1 MSAVRTRSSDQV
13 LVERAVVALGRSSP
27 HTVAFGGLAHDGAVH
42 VSAISGEHTQSIE
55 GLVVREHRGLGGRA
69 MVESR
74 PRLALDY
81 RTSRTITHDYDAA
94 ILGARIVTL
103 VAVPVVVSGRPRG
116 MLYCGSRR
124 SAEIGGAIAQPTI
137 AAADDLAA
145 QLRLR
150 DDLDRRVATMPPADA
165 RDAAALPPAARE
177 ELRASYAELRSIAA
191 TITDPAVR
199 DRLSRLEQRWAAL
212 ARDDA
217 VDDGPSARLSP
228 REIDVLA
235 CAALGATNAEIAATL
250 ALKEA
255 TVKSYLQSAMGKL
268 DAGTRHAAV
277 ARARRAGI
285 LP

>member
-13 LVERAVVALGRSSP
+13 LVEQAVVALGRSSP

-103 VAVPVVVSGRPRG
+103 VAVPVLVSGRPRG

-145 QLRLR
+145 QLQ
-150 DDLDRRVATMPPADA
+150 
-165 RDAAALPPAARE
+165 E
-177 ELRASYAELRSIAA
+177 E
-191 TITDPAVR
+191 D
-199 DRLSRLEQRWAAL
+199 
-212 ARDDA
+212 
-217 VDDGPSARLSP
+217 
-228 REIDVLA
+228 
-235 CAALGATNAEIAATL
+235 
-250 ALKEA
+250 EA
-255 TVKSYLQSAMGKL
+255 TVPSFHEVLTDCLQQNRNIKRNLERIESRLQFVIVQKKNRSKSWAKVYNNS
-268 DAGTRHAAV
+268 
-277 ARARRAGI
+277 
-285 LP
+285 

>member
-13 LVERAVVALGRSSP
+13 LVEQAVVALGRSSP

-145 QLRLR
+145 QLRRR
-150 DDLDRRVATMPPADA
+150 DDLDRFGAAMPPADA
-165 RDAAALPPAARE
+165 RDAAAARE
-177 ELRASYAELRSIAA
+177 EVRASYAELRSIAA
-191 TITDPAVR
+191 AITDPAVR

-212 ARDDA
+212 AQDET

-235 CAALGATNAEIAATL
+235 CAALGATNPEIAATL